1 MLNLIEECRS
11 LSFEKL
17 SDSNKRMTSNTKSRR
32 FIRHDKEFLKSFLSH
47 VVSLKKLGFFVSDKS
62 FHSKFLESCDKEDD

>member
-17 SDSNKRMTSNTKSRR
+17 SDRRMTSNTKSRR
-32 FIRHDKEFLKSFLSH
+32 FICHDKEFLKSFLSH

-62 FHSKFLESCDKEDD
+62 FHSKFLESCDKDDD